1 MKFLIDSA
9 NGKDIDSALLM
20 GVEGITANPSM
31 YAKEE
36 VNFYDFLV
44 AMRQKTDDILTAEVM
59 GNDIEAMR
67 LEVDRILEISNDIV
81 IKINFS
87 EIGLQLVKE
96 LSRKGI
102 KTVVTLIFNLNQ
114 AMLAINVGADY
125 IFPFIGRNEG
135 VGVDGLKLIKD
146 ICGVIKEKG
155 YNTKVVAAS
164 IKNLYHLEEI
174 AKLGADYAAVPY
186 NLLKEACYHSL
197 TVSGAEQFQ
206 VDWDKVDKKHNK

>member
-1 MKFLIDSA
+1 MEFLIDSA
-9 NGKDIDSALLM
+9 NVKEIDSALLM
-20 GVEGITANPSM
+20 GVQGVTANPSM
-31 YAKEE
+31 YAKEK
-36 VNFYDFLV
+36 VNFYDFLGT
-44 AMRQKTDDILTAEVM
+44 MRQKTEDILTAEVI
-59 GNDIEAMR
+59 GTDIEVMR
-67 LEVDRILEISNDIV
+67 EDVNRILEISNDII

-87 EIGLQLVKE
+87 EIGLRLVKE
-96 LSRKGI
+96 LSRKGVKI
-102 KTVVTLIFNLNQ
+102 AVTLIFNLNQ
-114 AMLAINVGADY
+114 AMLAINAGADY

-135 VGVDGLKLIKD
+135 IGVDGLKLIKD

-174 AKLGADYAAVPY
+174 AKLGVDYAAVPY

-206 VDWDKVDKKHNK
+206 VDWDKVDKNYNK